1 MLADKPLIS
10 PIRIVD
16 TASGAIS
23 YNTVFMRILF
33 SKISNV
39 SLVLLL
45 DVLIINE
52 LSLTGITSDE
62 ADLITYSE
70 FSSVPVRLI
79 LLSGINQEE
88 RCGSLAVALENSIA
102 LLADLGAVGLQ
113 ATKNHEIAI
122 VHYLTAMT

>member
-79 LLSGINQEE
+79 LLSAPTYKIFKSGWVRLVLWISI
-88 RCGSLAVALENSIA
+88 CAMLISDAVSRTNNIKKLI
-102 LLADLGAVGLQ
+102 DR
-113 ATKNHEIAI
+113 
-122 VHYLTAMT
+122 